1 VFATAAD
8 QRPEDLH
15 QAMLG
20 AFADYPV
27 PMKSD
32 LDGFMNM
39 LAQRSFD
46 PDLSRVVLA
55 GNRVAAFWF
64 VGRRDTAVY
73 LITSGCTPE
82 HRRQGLSHML
92 GARCMAALTEAGM
105 TSLQLEVISDNA
117 PALSLYRS
125 LGFIERRRLGCFTL
139 VAPDDTDDDPAPA
152 AIAFDQSWQD
162 VMQSARQLR
171 DWEPSWQ
178 HDDGS
183 ILAAG
188 DSAVCATHHDQGELS
203 GYAVLLRTP
212 GVIAQVAVHP
222 ARRRNGLGK
231 ALVQSLR
238 EHAPGRPL
246 RILNADAS
254 DRSFTRFVAR
264 IGGTHFLDQFE
275 LVKKLDQA
283 SASTTCNT

>member
-1 VFATAAD
+1 MSPVFATAAD

-15 QAMLG
+15 QAMLD

-27 PMKSD
+27 AMKAD

-39 LAQRSFD
+39 LVQRSFD

-55 GNRVAAFWF
+55 GNQVAAFWF
-64 VGRRDTAVY
+64 VGRRDRSAY

-82 HRRQGLSHML
+82 HRRQGLSRML
-92 GARCMAALTEAGM
+92 GARCMAAITEAGM
-105 TSLQLEVISDNA
+105 TSMQLEVISDNA

-125 LGFIERRRLGCFTL
+125 LGFTERRRLGCFTL
-139 VAPDDTDDDPAPA
+139 AAPAVTDEDPTPA

-162 VMQSARQLR
+162 VMLSARQVR

-178 HDDGS
+178 HDDES

-188 DSAVCATHHDQGELS
+188 DSVVCGTHHDQGELS

-238 EHAPGRPL
+238 KCAPGRPL
-246 RILNADAS
+246 QILNADAS
-254 DRSFTRFVAR
+254 DGSFTRFVAR
-264 IGGTHFLDQFE
+264 IGGAHFLDQFE
-275 LVKKLDQA
+275 MMKKLD
-283 SASTTCNT
+283 

>member
-1 VFATAAD
+1 MSPVFATAAD

-15 QAMLG
+15 RAMLA

-39 LAQRSFD
+39 LDQRSFD

-55 GNRVAAFWF
+55 GDKVAAFWF
-64 VGRRDTAVY
+64 VGRRDRSAY
-73 LITSGCTPE
+73 PITSGCTPE
-82 HRRQGLSHML
+82 HRRRGLSRML
-92 GARCMAALTEAGM
+92 GARCIAAITEAGM
-105 TSLQLEVISDNA
+105 TSMQLEVISDNA

-125 LGFIERRRLGCFTL
+125 LGFTERRRLGCFTL
-139 VAPDDTDDDPAPA
+139 VPPDDTDEDPAPA
-152 AIAFDQSWQD
+152 TVAVDRSWQD
-162 VMQSARQLR
+162 VMLSARQVR

-178 HDDGS
+178 HDDES

-188 DSAVCATHHDQGELS
+188 DSAVCATHHEQGELS

-222 ARRRNGLGK
+222 ACRRNGLGK
-231 ALVQSLR
+231 ALVQSLQKCVT
-238 EHAPGRPL
+238 GRPL

-254 DRSFTRFVAR
+254 DSAFTRFVAHM
-264 IGGTHFLDQFE
+264 GGTHFLDQLE
-275 LVKKLDQA
+275 MVRELDQKN
-283 SASTTCNT
+283 TTML